1 MDSLKNIVSGFMLLF
16 VLALGT
22 APAFGLTVTN
32 TNDSGPGS
40 LRQTVLD
47 TSPGGVVDF
56 DPSLAGSTI
65 TLLSEIVILKNLTIE
80 GLGADE
86 ITISGGG
93 ATRLLLV
100 TSPATFFRI
109 SGLRITGGNSSG
121 SFPGQGGAMLI
132 SLAGRIEIDRCV
144 FAFNSAA
151 VFAGAVFIGAPNSEM
166 IISDSAFSNN
176 SISNTGSPIG
186 GAIMIV
192 AGETNIEINR
202 STFNNNSLSTTFDE
216 EAIGGAIG
224 VLSSFDTITITNST
238 FSENSAVCATG
249 CDAIGGAI
257 GLLGESVWNFN
268 NNTFSGNTADCGPGC
283 EELGNTVGAISSSPI
298 TFYSNIIAN
307 SPGEANCGILG
318 ISGFSSLGYNI
329 TTDASCVNGS
339 VTGDRT
345 NTNPGLDP
353 LGLRS
358 NGGPTQTIAILQE
371 SEAFDTGDPACP
383 PPSTD
388 QRGVPR
394 PQAEACDVGAYELIV
409 RTENIPT
416 LSEWGMMAAAVG
428 FAMVGALYAMRR
440 RKASA

>member
-1 MDSLKNIVSGFMLLF
+1 MDSLKNVVSCFMLLF
-16 VLALGT
+16 VLALGP
-22 APAFGLTVTN
+22 ASAFGLTVTN

-40 LRQTVLD
+40 LRDAVLN
-47 TSPGGVVDF
+47 TPPGGVVDF
-56 DPSLAGSTI
+56 DSSLAGSTI

-86 ITISGGG
+86 LTISGGG
-93 ATRLLLV
+93 ATRLFAI

-109 SGLRITGGNSSG
+109 ADVRITGGNSNG
-121 SFPGQGGAMLI
+121 SFPGQGGAILI
-132 SLAGRIEIDRCV
+132 SFVGRIEIDRCV
-144 FAFNSAA
+144 FAFNSAE
-151 VFAGAVFIGAPNSEM
+151 VFGGAVFIGAPNSE
-166 IISDSAFSNN
+166 IVINDSAFSNN

-224 VLSSFDTITITNST
+224 VVSSFDTITITNST

-283 EELGNTVGAISSSPI
+283 EELGNTIGALSSSPI

-329 TTDASCVNGS
+329 ATDASCVNGS
-339 VTGDRT
+339 VTGDRA

-353 LGLRS
+353 AGLRS
-358 NGGPTQTIAILQE
+358 NGGPTQTIAIFDT

-394 PQAEACDVGAYELIV
+394 PQAEVCDVGSYELIV
-409 RTENIPT
+409 RMENIPT
-416 LSEWGMMAAAVG
+416 LSEWGMTAAAAG
-428 FAMVGALYAMRR
+428 FGLLGAFYAARR